1 MSKIVTTTSSLLH
14 SRKAII
20 LALLGFFIY
29 SASDVG
35 VKHLSES
42 YSTVQILFLTG
53 IFGMIILILLTWL
66 GLIKGAFTSRNCRLH
81 VLRGFLI
88 FIASGC
94 YIYGF
99 SLGITLTDYYAL
111 IFTGPF
117 FATLLIAIFLKEA
130 TGVRCWLIILTG
142 FAGVLIVIQPD
153 ITGISKGMI
162 AVMLGVVLSAVT
174 LLLIRFMGPNESS
187 FLYSFFA
194 HLFFALGTL
203 PFLPMYFT
211 WPRLNHWV
219 IFILTAAGSSI
230 ATACVAVSYVKTPKT
245 ATIAPL
251 NYSQMLWGMLFGWLF
266 FDDIPELTAFVG
278 AAIII
283 LAGIYLINTEAAS
296 PTSKI

>member
-1 MSKIVTTTSSLLH
+1 MILLMQY
-14 SRKAII
+14 SVV
-20 LALLGFFIY
+20 LLGFFIY

-53 IFGMIILILLTWL
+53 IFGTIFLIPLTWL
-66 GLIKGAFTSRNCRLH
+66 GIIKEAFTSRNYRFH

-117 FATLLIAIFLKEA
+117 LATLLAAIFLKEP
-130 TGVRCWLIILTG
+130 TGVRCWLVILAG

-162 AVMLGVVLSAVT
+162 AVMLGVVFYAVT
-174 LLLIRFMGPNESS
+174 FLLIRLMGPNESG

-211 WPRLNHWV
+211 WPRPNHWT

-230 ATACVAVSYVKTPKT
+230 ATACVATGYVKASKT
-245 ATIAPL
+245 ATVAPL

-266 FDDIPELTAFVG
+266 FDDIPKLTVFVG
-278 AAIII
+278 AAVII
-283 LAGIYLINTEAAS
+283 LAGVYLINTEADTNPQS
-296 PTSKI
+296 MKY